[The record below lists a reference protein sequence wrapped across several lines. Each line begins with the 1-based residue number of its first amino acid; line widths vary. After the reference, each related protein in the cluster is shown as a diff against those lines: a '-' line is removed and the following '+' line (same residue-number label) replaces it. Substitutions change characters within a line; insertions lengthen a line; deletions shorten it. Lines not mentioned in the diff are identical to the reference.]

1 VQELSAELQHKV
13 DTELTKYSGTP
24 QTPRLF
30 TNDAV
35 ELRHLLHGQQVFLE
49 KCAACHGFTG
59 DGAGPVG
66 QFMTPSPRDYRA
78 GIFKFTSTNYGSKP
92 LREDLIRVVRNGA
105 RGTSMPSFSLLPDED
120 VQAVVDYV
128 LVLTH
133 RGELERM
140 LAMQADSEEDID
152 PEVTPEYIDQIKE
165 RWADAEN
172 HIVYPI
178 SNPVPYSLDSAEKGR
193 EAFFTE
199 TAGCFKCHG
208 DDGRGRDIPNF
219 VLPGA
224 EEPITVR
231 SADLTAGM
239 FHGGDR
245 PIDIYRRIFAGIN
258 GTPMPGFGQSLA
270 EQPETIWNLVH
281 FVQYISSTRRRDVIE
296 RMPVLKRTDDG
307 KSADGAEPQAQ
318 VSDGVREQET
328 L

>member
-1 VQELSAELQHKV
+1 
-13 DTELTKYSGTP
+13 
-24 QTPRLF
+24 
-30 TNDAV
+30 
-35 ELRHLLHGQQVFLE
+35 
-49 KCAACHGFTG
+49 
-59 DGAGPVG
+59 
-66 QFMTPSPRDYRA
+66 
-78 GIFKFTSTNYGSKP
+78 
-92 LREDLIRVVRNGA
+92 
-105 RGTSMPSFSLLPDED
+105 
-120 VQAVVDYV
+120 
-128 LVLTH
+128 
-133 RGELERM
+133 
-140 LAMQADSEEDID
+140 
-152 PEVTPEYIDQIKE
+152 
-165 RWADAEN
+165 
-172 HIVYPI
+172 
-178 SNPVPYSLDSAEKGR
+178 
-193 EAFFTE
+193 
-199 TAGCFKCHG
+199 
-208 DDGRGRDIPNF
+208 